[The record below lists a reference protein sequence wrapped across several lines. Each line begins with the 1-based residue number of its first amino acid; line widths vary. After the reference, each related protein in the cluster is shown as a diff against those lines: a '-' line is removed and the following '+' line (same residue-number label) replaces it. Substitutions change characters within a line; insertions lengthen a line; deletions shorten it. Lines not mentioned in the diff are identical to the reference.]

1 MLNAELNMIEQG
13 VVFYSRNKQLVA
25 IEHQALE
32 KSSQGLVLV
41 VGGPQTRVGS
51 HRLFVHLARAL
62 AKQGVHVFRF
72 DYTGAGDSEGEVTQ
86 FTDIQADIDAALS
99 CFAKRNPDINAFSL
113 LGLCDAASAILLY
126 LKQKQDARI
135 ERVFLLNPWVRQ
147 ELTQA
152 KMFLG
157 SYYLKRL
164 TSLDFW
170 KKFFTGKVNV
180 TQSGKEI
187 KQYSNIVRSSSAT
200 STSFVDDML
209 QGLVTFNGDSHII
222 LSGNDLTA
230 DEFRVLCQSNHHWQ
244 DAVASRL
251 VQQHTVKLA
260 DHTFSQADEEQ
271 KLLSLITNIFA

>member
-1 MLNAELNMIEQG
+1 MTEQG
-13 VVFYSRNKQLVA
+13 VVFQSRNKQLVA

-32 KSSQGLVLV
+32 QSNQGLVLV

-99 CFAKRNPDINAFSL
+99 CFSRRNPDIETFSL

-126 LKQKQDARI
+126 LKQKQDSRI
-135 ERVFLLNPWVRQ
+135 ERLFLLNPWVRQ
-147 ELTQA
+147 EVTQA

-164 TSLDFW
+164 ASLDFW
-170 KKFFTGKVNV
+170 RKFLTGKVNV
-180 TQSGKEI
+180 AKSGKEI
-187 KQYSNIVRSSSAT
+187 KEFSSIARSNPAT

-209 QGLVTFNGDSHII
+209 QGLVKFSGDSHII

-230 DEFRVLCQSNHHWQ
+230 DEFSVLCQSNHLWQ
-244 DAVASRL
+244 SAVTSRL
-251 VQQHTVKLA
+251 VQQHLVKLA
-260 DHTFSQADEEQ
+260 DHTFSQPDEEQ
-271 KLLSLITNIFA
+271 KLVSLITNIFA